1 MSSEEGLATV
11 AEMFQLLGVDKTEAL
26 KRIIVLG
33 STLKWAGGPAVPRKA
48 ETAGLLQMEDLLT
61 RGVLEEEEKFDGK
74 LAHETVYLCYSSGT
88 TGKPK
93 GVEVRV
99 IQFPKC

>member
-1 MSSEEGLATV
+1 MSSEEGLTTV
-11 AEMFQLLGVDKTEAL
+11 MEMFRTLGVGKAEAA
-26 KRIIVLG
+26 KRIIILG
-33 STLKWAGGPAVPRKA
+33 SSLKWAGGPAIPRKA

-61 RGVLEEEEKFDGK
+61 RGVLGEEEKFDGE

-93 GVEVRV
+93 GVEVCYHRP
-99 IQFPKC
+99 Q